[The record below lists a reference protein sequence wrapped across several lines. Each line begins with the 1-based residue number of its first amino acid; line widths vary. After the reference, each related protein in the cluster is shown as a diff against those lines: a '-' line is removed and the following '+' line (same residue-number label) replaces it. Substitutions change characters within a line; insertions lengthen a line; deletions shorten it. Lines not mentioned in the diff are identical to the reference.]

1 MAADP
6 IKDDNN
12 KPVENIFRITDEIV
26 HHLNQTKKMVILMIV
41 SIVIVL
47 PVTHII
53 TFALIGETIFSG
65 EGPPP
70 PPLRFDDRSGG
81 SSAGGGD
88 GGPPDSP
95 AFRIVQA
102 VVIGT
107 ILFWIGIGI
116 RQWFML
122 SKWTKKYK
130 QYKQLQ
136 KKIDEKLDYDRE
148 PDEGNE
154 GQQGSS
160 KST

>member
-1 MAADP
+1 VTADP

-70 PPLRFDDRSGG
+70 LRFGDRSRDSG
-81 SSAGGGD
+81 AG
-88 GGPPDSP
+88 GGPPDNP

-116 RQWFML
+116 RQWFVL

>member
-1 MAADP
+1 VAAEDP
-6 IKDDNN
+6 TKE

-26 HHLNQTKKMVILMIV
+26 HQLNKTKKMVILMIV
-41 SIVIVL
+41 SIVVVL

-53 TFALIGETIFSG
+53 TFAVIGETVFDDDG
-65 EGPPP
+65 QGGPP
-70 PPLRFDDRSGG
+70 FDDRSGDG
-81 SSAGGGD
+81 S

-107 ILFWIGIGI
+107 VLFWLGIGI
-116 RQWFML
+116 RQWFVL

-136 KKIDEKLDYDRE
+136 KKVDEKLMDYDTDK
-148 PDEGNE
+148 DEGKG
-154 GQQGSS
+154 GQ
-160 KST
+160 TH

>member
-1 MAADP
+1 VADP
-6 IKDDNN
+6 IKN

-26 HHLNQTKKMVILMIV
+26 YQLNKTKKMVILMIV

-47 PVTHII
+47 PVTHLI
-53 TFALIGETIFSG
+53 TFALIGETVFDEG

-70 PPLRFDDRSGG
+70 WFDRSGG
-81 SSAGGGD
+81 G

-116 RQWFML
+116 RQWLVF

-130 QYKQLQ
+130 QYKDLQ
-136 KKIDEKLDYDRE
+136 KKIDEKLDYDSDRD
-148 PDEGNE
+148 DERNN
-154 GQQGSS
+154 GQRQ
-160 KST
+160 

>member
-1 MAADP
+1 VAAEDP
-6 IKDDNN
+6 TKE

-26 HHLNQTKKMVILMIV
+26 HQLNKTKKMVILMIV
-41 SIVIVL
+41 SIVVVL

-53 TFALIGETIFSG
+53 TFAVIGETVFDDDG
-65 EGPPP
+65 QGGPP
-70 PPLRFDDRSGG
+70 FDDRSGDG
-81 SSAGGGD
+81 S

-107 ILFWIGIGI
+107 VHFWLGIGI
-116 RQWFML
+116 RQWFVL

-136 KKIDEKLDYDRE
+136 KKVDEKLMDYDTDK
-148 PDEGNE
+148 DEGKG
-154 GQQGSS
+154 GQ
-160 KST
+160 TH

>member
-1 MAADP
+1 VADP
-6 IKDDNN
+6 IKDNN

-70 PPLRFDDRSGG
+70 RFDDRSGG
-81 SSAGGGD
+81 G

-107 ILFWIGIGI
+107 ILFWIGVGI
-116 RQWFML
+116 RQWFVL

-154 GQQGSS
+154 GQQDNS
-160 KST
+160 KIT

>member
-1 MAADP
+1 VAADP

-26 HHLNQTKKMVILMIV
+26 HQLNKTKKMVILMIV

-53 TFALIGETIFSG
+53 TFALIGETVFDDDG
-65 EGPPP
+65 QGGPP
-70 PPLRFDDRSGG
+70 FDDRSGG
-81 SSAGGGD
+81 

-107 ILFWIGIGI
+107 ILFWLGIGI
-116 RQWFML
+116 RQWFVL

-136 KKIDEKLDYDRE
+136 KKVDEKLDYDRDN
-148 PDEGNE
+148 DEGKG
-154 GQQGSS
+154 GQTQ
-160 KST
+160 

>member
-1 MAADP
+1 MADP
-6 IKDDNN
+6 IKDNN

-70 PPLRFDDRSGG
+70 RFDDRSGG
-81 SSAGGGD
+81 G

-107 ILFWIGIGI
+107 ILFWIGVGI
-116 RQWFML
+116 RQWFVL

-154 GQQGSS
+154 GQQDNS
-160 KST
+160 KIT

>member
-1 MAADP
+1 VADP
-6 IKDDNN
+6 IKDR
-12 KPVENIFRITDEIV
+12 PVENIFRITDEIV
-26 HHLNQTKKMVILMIV
+26 YQLNKTKKMVILMIV

-47 PVTHII
+47 PVTHLI
-53 TFALIGETIFSG
+53 TFALIGETVFDEG

-70 PPLRFDDRSGG
+70 WFDRSGG
-81 SSAGGGD
+81 G

-116 RQWFML
+116 RQWLVF

-130 QYKQLQ
+130 QYKDLQ
-136 KKIDEKLDYDRE
+136 KKIDEKLDYDS
-148 PDEGNE
+148 DNDKGNE
-154 GQQGSS
+154 VQRQ
-160 KST
+160 

>member
-1 MAADP
+1 VAYP
-6 IKDDNN
+6 TKD

-26 HHLNQTKKMVILMIV
+26 HNLNKTKKMIILMIV

-53 TFALIGETIFSG
+53 TFALIGETVFDDG
-65 EGPPP
+65 GQG
-70 PPLRFDDRSGG
+70 PPLRFNDRSGG
-81 SSAGGGD
+81 GD
-88 GGPPDSP
+88 GDGPPDSP

-116 RQWFML
+116 RQWFVL

-136 KKIDEKLDYDRE
+136 KKIDEKLDYDS
-148 PDEGNE
+148 DNDDKNE
-154 GQQGSS
+154 G
-160 KST
+160 

>member
-1 MAADP
+1 
-6 IKDDNN
+6 
-12 KPVENIFRITDEIV
+12 
-26 HHLNQTKKMVILMIV
+26 MVILMIV

-70 PPLRFDDRSGG
+70 LRFDDRSGG
-81 SSAGGGD
+81 

-116 RQWFML
+116 RQWFVL

-136 KKIDEKLDYDRE
+136 KKVDEKLDYDSD
-148 PDEGNE
+148 PDKGNE
-154 GQQGSS
+154 GQQQ
-160 KST
+160 

>member
-1 MAADP
+1 MAAEDP
-6 IKDDNN
+6 TKE

-26 HHLNQTKKMVILMIV
+26 HQLNKTKKMVILMIV

-53 TFALIGETIFSG
+53 TFAVIGETVFDDDGG
-65 EGPPP
+65 EGGPP
-70 PPLRFDDRSGG
+70 FGNRSGDG
-81 SSAGGGD
+81 S

-116 RQWFML
+116 RQWFVL

-130 QYKQLQ
+130 QYKELQ
-136 KKIDEKLDYDRE
+136 KKVDEKLMEDDSDNDKGKGE
-148 PDEGNE
+148 
-154 GQQGSS
+154 QS
-160 KST
+160 

>member
-70 PPLRFDDRSGG
+70 LRFGDRSGDSG
-81 SSAGGGD
+81 AGG
-88 GGPPDSP
+88 GGPPDNP